1 MARIAASVASA
12 LALLLP
18 GVSAA
23 VPGSVWSVSDRVAA
37 GECAGA
43 ALTSASETSFLDDAR
58 VGPFFQSA
66 AVLSAAADGITGAD
80 LISIAYGQ
88 HFKVL
93 TEKMSKEQYVLTQCG
108 MAQPTVEEVN
118 KVAALPAGYQRKN
131 FTIPLQRVATDSTVH
146 LGFLSALGLQ
156 DRVAFMSSYAT
167 GPCWQKAA
175 ACGAELAAG
184 GAWGNET
191 KRALQLSAIEAVFMD
206 CGVSDCSNVNSQG
219 NGVHISASQDSGPL
233 RQAEHLKF
241 IAAFFNKEKVAS
253 AAFSAT
259 LAAYAAAAVVPQAT
273 KKSVVAWISHSTY
286 MEDAFV
292 LSAVSYKERMVK
304 DAGGTAKD
312 GEALQAALGS
322 QLKSSLAVSSNPAAG
337 KTYTLN
343 ITAFASRAEAAAA
356 FFQGLGDVDVVID
369 EVYASDPRAYSFS
382 NFLEEYGLDN
392 TSNLSFVKNRMVL
405 RIDGTMSEANNL
417 DWYESRYAHPEWA
430 VEGLARAMYSNASKS
445 MKLDASKSMYFRNV
459 AKGEMP
465 TLLLASM
472 CETALPTC
480 NSSVRP
486 LAIPLTISDAAVAS
500 TTMSVPAVSATT
512 VSAAKSIPAASV
524 ASQSSIATAV
534 SVALLLWATTTMSV

>member
-1 MARIAASVASA
+1 MARIAASITSA

-43 ALTSASETSFLDDAR
+43 ALTSANKTSFLDDAR

-93 TEKMSKEQYVLTQCG
+93 TEKMAKEQYVLTQCG

-206 CGVSDCSNVNSQG
+206 CGVSDCGNVNSQG

-241 IAAFFNKEKVAS
+241 IAAFFNKEKEAS
-253 AAFSAT
+253 AAFSTT
-259 LAAYAAAAVVPQAT
+259 LAAYAYAAALSATLT
-273 KKSVVAWISHSTY
+273 KKPVVAWISHSTY

-292 LSAVSYKERMVK
+292 LSAATYKEHMVK

-312 GEALQAALGS
+312 GEALQAALGT

-356 FFQGLGDVDVVID
+356 FFKGLGDVDVVID
-369 EVYASDPRAYSFS
+369 EVYASDPRAYTFS
-382 NFLEEYGLDN
+382 NFLEKYGLDN

-417 DWYESRYAHPEWA
+417 DWYESRYAHPELA
-430 VEGLARAMYSNASKS
+430 VEGLARALYSNASKS
-445 MKLDASKSMYFRNV
+445 MKYFRNV

-465 TLLLASM
+465 ALLLASM
-472 CETALPTC
+472 CETAMPTC

-500 TTMSVPAVSATT
+500 TTMKVTAVSTTMSLTAVSAPKGDAT
-512 VSAAKSIPAASV
+512 ASD

-534 SVALLLWATTTMSV
+534 SVALLLWATTTVSF